1 MKIKSVKGQFKITF
15 DRQDWAF
22 PLLALAKMVES
33 DKHREILEHWRTNLD
48 ERSWDLIDDAFN
60 LTELPVY
67 LDRNDALAFSDDLVD
82 ALFPPVKTKS
92 KHLKMARICVDCQIG
107 YVAEEAG
114 HNCKEVITNA

>member
-67 LDRNDALAFSDDLVD
+67 LDRNDA
-82 ALFPPVKTKS
+82 
-92 KHLKMARICVDCQIG
+92 
-107 YVAEEAG
+107 
-114 HNCKEVITNA
+114 